1 MKDTRIALIQPK
13 CCYDGNLHWCKDQKE
28 HPRTE
33 AIGILTWICYKEKL
47 DFKFDAWP
55 RRGLVATTEQ
65 KNK

>member
-1 MKDTRIALIQPK
+1 MKDTRIALFQPK

-55 RRGLVATTEQ
+55 
-65 KNK
+65 